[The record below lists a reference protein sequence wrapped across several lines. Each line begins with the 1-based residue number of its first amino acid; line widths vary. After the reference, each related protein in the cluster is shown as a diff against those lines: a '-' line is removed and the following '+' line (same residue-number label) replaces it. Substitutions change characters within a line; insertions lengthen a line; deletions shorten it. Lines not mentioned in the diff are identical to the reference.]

1 MAPKVREKNNIN
13 RNQTQERV
21 TYMPMIF
28 MSKNRMMNTHTH
40 IISCKNQYEN
50 WMIKFIPHSQ
60 PIKSNQAPNFAHSVR
75 VHDM

>member
-40 IISCKNQYEN
+40 TLSR
-50 WMIKFIPHSQ
+50 
-60 PIKSNQAPNFAHSVR
+60 VR
-75 VHDM
+75 TNMKIG